1 MNIYDAMTKLEKAG
15 NIRWLPIENFC
26 DRKSFYGKCV
36 AWYDEERK
44 MAVLRSYNT
53 IVCVFKEGDGFHRTW
68 EGYSATTMRHINAF
82 IHCLGMGCASV
93 GGKAWWDGLEYEPVS
108 DFV

>member
-1 MNIYDAMTKLEKAG
+1 MNIYDAMTKLEKAE

-68 EGYSATTMRHINAF
+68 WGDTRTTIRHVNAF
-82 IHCLGMGCASV
+82 AKLLGFPKC
-93 GGKAWWDGLEYEPVS
+93 GGVEWWRSLPYEPVS